1 MPCPTGKQQY
11 ATAAA
16 ASRVKSASDKRHGKG
31 KAGGWH
37 KGPAMVYRCRECGQ
51 WHIGHTVAPLRN
63 ARPRYEPVCDWSA
76 AL

>member
-1 MPCPTGKQQY
+1 MNCPTGKQGY

-16 ASRVKSASDKRHGKG
+16 AARVKSAMDKRHGKD
-31 KAGGWH
+31 KRQKWHAG
-37 KGPAMVYRCRECGQ
+37 PSLPYRCKVCGE
-51 WHIGHTVAPLRN
+51 WHIGHSTQPLRN

>member
-1 MPCPTGKQQY
+1 MTCPTGKQQY

-31 KAGGWH
+31 KSGGWH

-51 WHIGHTVAPLRN
+51 WHIGHGVHTLKN
-63 ARPRYEPVCDWSA
+63 KRPRLVPDFEWSVA
-76 AL
+76 